1 MQNNWWRQL
10 RLVLL
15 AGLIGSFLW
24 ACGGGNDAPAPA
36 VSSEATPTS
45 LSLSRIGGFTHSGGI
60 ASAEIT
66 AYDPLSQRLFVIN
79 GALGTVDVLSLANP
93 AAPVQVGTLTTAA
106 FGPGL
111 AGANSVAIFNGVVA
125 LAIEANPKTN
135 NGVVV
140 FVRASDLRFLALAPA
155 GALPDMLTFTPD
167 GRFVL
172 VANEGEPNSYN
183 LPDSIDPVG
192 SISIIEVSGLSPT
205 TTAVFTTVTSAGFES
220 FNNQAAT
227 LRASGVRVFGPNAS
241 VAQDLEPEYIAVSAD
256 SRTAYVTLQENNAI
270 AIVDI
275 ASRRVSAIRP
285 LGFKDHNVAG
295 FGLDPSDE
303 DGGTNTNSGTST
315 IRIAPVPVRGMYQP
329 DAIASFMVGT
339 ATFLV
344 TANEG
349 DARDYPGFN
358 EEVRVRAHC
367 TGGLAPTFANATNQL
382 FDSGLGRLQITS
394 TLNGGQGVLN
404 ASSQCTD
411 LYAFGARSF
420 SIWNSDI
427 SRVFDSGDQFEQ
439 RTAALSPG
447 IVFNASN
454 ANNTFDNRSTSK
466 GPEPEGVV
474 TAVFG
479 TRTFAFIGLERVGGV
494 IVYDVSNPA
503 AASFV
508 TYINTRSGAA
518 GTPIAGDNGAEGL
531 TFIPASQSPNGRP
544 LLVVGFET
552 SGTTGI
558 FQINLIN

>member
-1 MQNNWWRQL
+1 MQNNRWRQL

-15 AGLIGSFLW
+15 AGLTSLFLW
-24 ACGGGNDAPAPA
+24 ACGGGNDVAPPA
-36 VSSEATPTS
+36 ASGEATPSS
-45 LSLSRIGGFTHSGGI
+45 LTLSRIGGFTHSGGI

-106 FGPGL
+106 FAPGL
-111 AGANSVAIFNGVVA
+111 AGANSVAVFNGVVA

-135 NGVVV
+135 NGVVA
-140 FVRASDLRFLALAPA
+140 FVRASDLRFLALVPA

-220 FNNQAAT
+220 FNSQAAT

-275 ASRRVSAIRP
+275 ASRRVSAVRP
-285 LGFKDHNVAG
+285 LGFKDHSTAG

-303 DGGTNTNSGTST
+303 DGGTNTNSGTPT

-367 TGGLAPTFANATNQL
+367 TGGLAATFANATNQL
-382 FDSGLGRLQITS
+382 FDSGLGRLLITS
-394 TLNGGQGVLN
+394 TINGGQGVLN

-420 SIWNSDI
+420 SIWNADI
-427 SRVFDSGDQFEQ
+427 NRVFDSGDQFEQ
-439 RTAALSPG
+439 RTAALNPG
-447 IVFNASN
+447 VVFNASN
-454 ANNTFDNRSTSK
+454 SNNTFDNRSTSK

-494 IVYDVSNPA
+494 MVYDVSNPA

-558 FQINLIN
+558 FQINLAN